1 MDAPWLR
8 VPLQKQRHSADCLA
22 ACAAMV
28 LAFIERPVPY
38 ESLLDLLD
46 IDPDVGAPASHILK
60 LVALGVV
67 VAYGPGSLEDIAGHL
82 SRGRP
87 CIAFV
92 HTVDLSYW
100 DEATQ
105 HAVVVVGMDEDNVF
119 VADPWFDS
127 VPQTVSRLEF
137 QLAWDAMEQTYA
149 TLAV

>member
-1 MDAPWLR
+1 
-8 VPLQKQRHSADCLA
+8 
-22 ACAAMV
+22 MV

-38 ESLLDLLD
+38 ERLLDLLD
-46 IDPDVGAPASHILK
+46 IDPDVGSPASNILK
-60 LVALGVV
+60 LAALGVGV
-67 VAYGPGSLEDIAGHL
+67 SYGPGTLEDIAEHL
-82 SRGRP
+82 ARGQP

-105 HAVVVVGMDEDNVF
+105 HAVVVVGMDEHNVF

-137 QLAWDAMEQTYA
+137 QLAWDAMGQSYA